1 MNKLPIYKA
10 IVNAEDESGMITIS
24 LVDEPAVE
32 VDFLF
37 YDKDIKPIS
46 YSIDNEEQR
55 KVTGVVMTCDTPI
68 YRRDENGYEYY
79 IVYDKKTIEF
89 MVEKY
94 LKQNRQNQVDTNHN
108 FELED
113 GIYMNEIFIKDTE
126 KGISPKGF
134 EDVKDGSVFAT
145 FHIEN
150 DAVWAAIKE
159 GAFKGFS
166 LSGLFGVEKMEY
178 NKQNNNKLSMKLE
191 KLKSALKNL
200 LIEVEMGEVTTS
212 NGVLVWNTEEDLK
225 EGDRVRKLDVETDT
239 EVDAEDGEYRTE
251 DKKIIIVKDG
261 IVVEI
266 KDDEAEVAPKE
277 DEKPIEGE
285 ETPNEG
291 EEKPIEKPTEDE
303 RDARIKELEAEIE
316 EKKAEIEKEK
326 AEIEALKARI
336 AELENEPAAKSA
348 QQEFENVKKEDNTPK
363 GRMAKRGY
371 VFN

>member
-1 MNKLPIYKA
+1 MNKLPIYRA
-10 IVNAEDESGMITIS
+10 TINMDDESGMYTIS
-24 LVDEPAVE
+24 LVEEPAVE
-32 VDFLF
+32 IDFLYF
-37 YDKDIKPIS
+37 DKDIKPLI
-46 YSIDNEEQR
+46 YSVENEEQR

-68 YRRDENGYEYY
+68 YRRDENGIEYY
-79 IVYDKKTIEF
+79 IVYDRKTIE
-89 MVEKY
+89 MMAEKY
-94 LKQNRQNQVDTNHN
+94 LKQNRQSNVDLNHS
-108 FELED
+108 FELEE
-113 GIYMNEIFIKDTE
+113 GIYMNEIFIKDSE

-134 EDVKDGSVFAT
+134 EDVKDGSLMAT

-159 GAFKGFS
+159 GTFKGFS
-166 LSGLFGVEKMEY
+166 LSGLFGVEEIKTEY

-200 LIEVEMGEVTTS
+200 LIEVEMGEITTS

-225 EGDRVRKLDVETDT
+225 EGDRVRKLDVETNT

-277 DEKPIEGE
+277 GELEEEQPKEEPIK
-285 ETPNEG
+285 T
-291 EEKPIEKPTEDE
+291 PTEDE

-348 QQEFENVKKEDNTPK
+348 QQEFETVKKEDNTPK